1 MNGMKTIIKRI
12 LRESDFDWT
21 KEIPSE
27 DDNAVYLV
35 FSHGKPDWEFDMDG
49 ELVDEEYTSITGS
62 NSYTTKDNWEEWN
75 VYEDNEGVELLDY
88 FYKKGF
94 HRKQPQGHD
103 TSFDEGE
110 SDGSFSIS
118 NRDYFCKHV
127 GNYHPKMCGLPSKL

>member
-1 MNGMKTIIKRI
+1 MKSTIKRI
-12 LRESDFDWT
+12 LIESDFDWT

-27 DDNAVYLV
+27 DDNVVYLV

-49 ELVDEEYTSITGS
+49 ELVDEDPDWVYWPLFLYMT
-62 NSYTTKDNWEEWN
+62 NWEEWN